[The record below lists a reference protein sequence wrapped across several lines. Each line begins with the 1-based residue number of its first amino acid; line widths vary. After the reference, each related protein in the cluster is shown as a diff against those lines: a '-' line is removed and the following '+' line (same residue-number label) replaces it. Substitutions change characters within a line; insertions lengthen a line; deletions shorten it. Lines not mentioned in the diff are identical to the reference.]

1 MSERSENDS
10 FKLLDTVVRMNG
22 FHAFLDKQKAFHEI
36 WRVLKPGGRLMVL
49 EFSKPNALMRP
60 FYDFYSFKV
69 MPFLSAKIAGHSE
82 NYRYLAESIRMHP
95 DQKTLAKIMRE
106 AGFDKVEW
114 KNLTFG
120 ITALHIGYKN

>member
-1 MSERSENDS
+1 
-10 FKLLDTVVRMNG
+10 
-22 FHAFLDKQKAFHEI
+22 
-36 WRVLKPGGRLMVL
+36 MVL
-49 EFSKPNALMRP
+49 EFSKPNALMRS
-60 FYDFYSFKV
+60 FLNDFYSFKL

-95 DQKTLAKIMRE
+95 DQKTLARIMRE

>member
-1 MSERSENDS
+1 
-10 FKLLDTVVRMNG
+10 
-22 FHAFLDKQKAFHEI
+22 
-36 WRVLKPGGRLMVL
+36 
-49 EFSKPNALMRP
+49 
-60 FYDFYSFKV
+60 

-106 AGFDKVEW
+106 AGFERVGFERVEW